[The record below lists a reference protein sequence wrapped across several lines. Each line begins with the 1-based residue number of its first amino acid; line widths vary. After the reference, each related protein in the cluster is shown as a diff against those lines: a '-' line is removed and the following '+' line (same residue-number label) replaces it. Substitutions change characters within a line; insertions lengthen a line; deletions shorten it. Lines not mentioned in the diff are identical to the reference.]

1 MSIHPNLSQEQLSQ
15 QEQQPFETG
24 DYYYGYYG
32 LPEDAPFNEFTQF
45 IVMKPYTW
53 LVEKVPNINNFLTV
67 FSNLINTYN
76 GVIGGGYLR
85 RVIHSGD
92 ALQLQNADLDF
103 WFPISD
109 DFLGAVTFVNQGNLT
124 QFNQPNLQV
133 WSADKFLYSWDLISN
148 TSNIPNIKLQLI
160 RKESDSIENILSNFD
175 FTNAKI
181 ATNLNQV
188 IIDSRW
194 ENFELNK
201 IINIDIVQPTIL
213 IRLLKYLY
221 SEGEPFKLND
231 SSASKLLAWVGS
243 RLT

>member
-1 MSIHPNLSQEQLSQ
+1 MPTNN
-15 QEQQPFETG
+15 

-32 LPEDAPFNEFTQF
+32 YNVDAPFNEFTQF

-53 LVEKVPNINNFLTV
+53 LVEKVPNINNLLNV

-85 RVIHSGD
+85 RVIQSGD
-92 ALQLQNADLDF
+92 ALQFQNADLDF

-109 DFLGAVTFVNQGNLT
+109 DFLGAVTFINQGNLT
-124 QFNQPNLQV
+124 QFNQPDAEEI
-133 WSADKFLYSWDLISN
+133 SEDKILYNWDLISN

-201 IINIDIVQPTIL
+201 IINIDMLKPPVL
-213 IRLLKYLY
+213 RRLLKYLY
-221 SEGEPFKLND
+221 SGGEPFRLNA
-231 SSASKLLAWVGS
+231 SSASKLLAWVSS

>member
-1 MSIHPNLSQEQLSQ
+1 MPTNN
-15 QEQQPFETG
+15 

-32 LPEDAPFNEFTQF
+32 YNVDAPFNEFTQF

-53 LVEKVPNINNFLTV
+53 LVEKVPNINNLLNV

-92 ALQLQNADLDF
+92 ALQFQNADLDF
-103 WFPISD
+103 WFPISN

-124 QFNQPNLQV
+124 QFNQPDEQEI
-133 WSADKFLYSWDLISN
+133 SEDKVLYNWDLISN

-201 IINIDIVQPTIL
+201 IINIDMLKPPVL
-213 IRLLKYLY
+213 RRVLKYLY
-221 SEGEPFKLND
+221 SEGEPFRLND
-231 SSASKLLAWVGS
+231 SSASKLLAWVSS